1 MTQLGFKLIS
11 TTNTDGSIKKVFKNN
26 NWLVNVYSGILDDGP
41 YSYYEINLFNIHY
54 MDAMTAYENED
65 YKNAII
71 SYNKA
76 IPSLPNN
83 ECVRGLALS
92 YYYSENYANATIY
105 LKQAIQANEDNADL
119 SEELANT
126 YYNLNDYK
134 NAIIWGIKSIEYNNE
149 DAGKYCSLGWYYILN
164 QQPNEAEEYLKVG
177 ESMYGENKDY
187 LYYAFKINLAH
198 VKLLNGET
206 EEAKVLYRAYDGE
219 LIDDETSW
227 ETYVI
232 NDLNDMK
239 KRKVIPVQVDEM
251 IKYLQGESSE

>member
-1 MTQLGFKLIS
+1 M
-11 TTNTDGSIKKVFKNN
+11 
-26 NWLVNVYSGILDDGP
+26 
-41 YSYYEINLFNIHY
+41 
-54 MDAMTAYENED
+54 
-65 YKNAII
+65 
-71 SYNKA
+71 
-76 IPSLPNN
+76 
-83 ECVRGLALS
+83 
-92 YYYSENYANATIY
+92 
-105 LKQAIQANEDNADL
+105 KQARQANEDNAEL
-119 SEELANT
+119 SEEFSNT